1 MQPILETIKAGN
13 EDKKMNE
20 LSEASLNQDG
30 EKILKI
36 VENRSTAYI
45 LVLLASLTAHI
56 FHLTKKNTSIGMFDR
71 IVSRFICRLKE
82 EVNFKWS

>member
-1 MQPILETIKAGN
+1 
-13 EDKKMNE
+13 MNE

-56 FHLTKKNTSIGMFDR
+56 FHLTKENTRKEKFDR
-71 IVSRFICRLKE
+71 IFSRFICRLRE
-82 EVNFKWS
+82 EVYLYGPN